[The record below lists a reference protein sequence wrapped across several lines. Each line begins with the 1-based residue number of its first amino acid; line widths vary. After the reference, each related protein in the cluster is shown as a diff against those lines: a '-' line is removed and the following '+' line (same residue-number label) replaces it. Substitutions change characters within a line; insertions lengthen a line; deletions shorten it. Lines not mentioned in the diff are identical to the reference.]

1 MTAMSRRG
9 RSAENPWSVPVAQTE
24 IPESGRHFDLTAD
37 QQTRNAIAGFA
48 GVDSLPRLAAHFDV
62 TLHGRAGLRVVGHV
76 SATVGQTCS
85 VTLEPM
91 ESDIDEAVDLVF
103 LPAAPPS
110 DAKSSWTE
118 VEIPV
123 DDAPEAL
130 VDGSI
135 DLGAIATEFLVLG
148 IDPYPRK
155 AGTQFQFPASHDDAA
170 RPFAALAALRK
181 PKPGKPG

>member
-1 MTAMSRRG
+1 MSKRG
-9 RSAENPWSVPVAQTE
+9 RIAKTPWSVPVVQTE
-24 IPESGRHFDLTAD
+24 IPESGRHFDLAAD
-37 QQTRNAIAGFA
+37 QQTRNAIAAFA
-48 GVDSLPRLAAHFDV
+48 GLDALPRLTAHFDV
-62 TLHGRAGLRVVGHV
+62 TLHGRAGLHVVGHV

-91 ESDIDEAVDLVF
+91 ESEIDEALDLVF
-103 LPAAPPS
+103 LPTAPP

-118 VEIPV
+118 AEVPP

-130 VDGSI
+130 VDGKI

-155 AGTQFQFPASHDDAA
+155 PGTQFQSPADRDDAP

-181 PKPGKPG
+181 PKPGGPG

>member
-1 MTAMSRRG
+1 MSKRG

-37 QQTRNAIAGFA
+37 RQTRDAIAEFA
-48 GVDSLPRLAAHFDV
+48 GVDALPKLTAHFDV
-62 TLHGRAGLRVVGHV
+62 TLHGRAGLHVVGHV
-76 SATVGQTCS
+76 SAIVGQTCS

-91 ESDIDEAVDLVF
+91 ESEIDEPVDLVF
-103 LPAAPPS
+103 LPEAPPS
-110 DAKSSWTE
+110 AAKPGSPE
-118 VEIPV
+118 V
-123 DDAPEAL
+123 L

-155 AGTQFQFPASHDDAA
+155 PGARFQSPAAENAAA
-170 RPFAALAALRK
+170 RPFAVLASLRK
-181 PKPGKPG
+181 PKSRESG